1 MDRRYLVVVAVLLF
15 ALSGCPAPLQTPP
28 PPPVSKLGC
37 ARLNGAQIKAADAD
51 CENVLAGASCGASTP
66 ECKAPGVTCVCQAEF
81 Q

>member
-15 ALSGCPAPLQTPP
+15 GLSGCPAPIQNSP
-28 PPPVSKLGC
+28 PPPVSKMGC

-51 CENVLAGASCGASTP
+51 CQGALAGASCGASTP
-66 ECKAPGVTCVCQAEF
+66 ACKAAGVTCVCQAEF